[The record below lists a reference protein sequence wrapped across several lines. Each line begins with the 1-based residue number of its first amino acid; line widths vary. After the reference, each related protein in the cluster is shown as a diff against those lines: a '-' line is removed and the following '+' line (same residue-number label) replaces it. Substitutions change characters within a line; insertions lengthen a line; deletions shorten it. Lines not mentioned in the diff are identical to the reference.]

1 MKKIYLLI
9 IFFVVIANVSKAQ
22 DNQPP
27 VYEITADTAVH
38 QVIPD
43 KYWQMLEDPSGTLT
57 IGQVSSAQYS
67 SKFHYNTTRTKGIN
81 YDIDTYWLRYRLK
94 NTLNHPVKVTIPEY
108 VAYAWL
114 YIPKTNNQWQVQT
127 NGQFVPWSKQDGL
140 KLAQQFLLTLNAGQE
155 LDLYEKDVFEFNE
168 LKPKVFGLSI
178 GFGDAV
184 IKSSYIDNLSGYKN
198 DEIYSVAFG
207 FLLLA
212 AVINLLFY
220 RIVRE
225 KVYLFFSLYVLS
237 HGVFFFVRGTYCSIL
252 SEYPRLVSC
261 LDRLSI
267 IVLFYTMMHFIR
279 YFLRTKAH
287 TPKWDKFL
295 IILSIVIVAPF
306 LWLWFGAGTLNYKNF
321 TISILISNF
330 FIYTYDPIALATL
343 IYFIP
348 RQKGAERM
356 GIFAVLPPFF
366 WLAIGYCFNRISFLL
381 HYFYNIPYS
390 GFYLGLRGWWNI
402 IDLVCFLWLVIGF
415 SLILFKRFRVMQQ
428 SLIQA
433 ELDKERIEKEKE
445 IERSQLIEKQNA
457 ELEQQV
463 EHRTAELTQS
473 LHELKTTQRQ
483 LIQSEKMASLGELT
497 AGIAH
502 EIQNPLNF
510 VNNFSEVNIELI
522 TEMETELEN
531 GTKEE
536 VIEILEDIKQNLE
549 KISHHGKRADGI
561 VKGMLQHSRATGD
574 TKEPT
579 DINKLADE
587 YLRLAYHGLRAKDKS
602 FNAEMTTRLDETLP
616 PVSVVPQDIGRV
628 MLNLFNNAFYAVH
641 EKQLK
646 TSTGFNPAVTLT
658 TALKSGHA
666 VITVKDNG
674 TGIPDEIKDKIMQP
688 FFTTKPTGE
697 GTGLGLSL
705 SYDIVVKAHGG
716 TIDLNSRESEGSEFI
731 VTLPII

>member
-1 MKKIYLLI
+1 LI
-9 IFFVVIANVSKAQ
+9 IFFVVIANASKAQ

-27 VYEITADTAVH
+27 VYEITADTAVY

-43 KYWQMLEDPSGTLT
+43 KYWQLLEDPSGTLT
-57 IGQVSSAQYS
+57 INQVSSAQYS
-67 SKFHYNTTRTKGIN
+67 SKFHYNTTRTKGFN
-81 YDIDTYWLRYRLK
+81 YDIDTYWMHYRFK
-94 NTLNHPVKVTIPEY
+94 NTLNHPVKITIPEY

-114 YIPKTNNQWQVQT
+114 YIPKTNMQWQVQT
-127 NGQFVPWSKQDGL
+127 NGQFVPWSKRDGL
-140 KLAQQFLLTLNAGQE
+140 KLAQQFMLTLNAGQE
-155 LDLYEKDVFEFNE
+155 LDLYEKDVRDFNVS
-168 LKPKVFGLSI
+168 KPKFFERSI
-178 GFGDAV
+178 GFGNAV
-184 IKSSYIDNLSGYKN
+184 IKSSYIDQLSDYKN
-198 DEIYSVAFG
+198 DEIYCVAFG

-212 AVINLLFY
+212 AVINFLFY
-220 RIVRE
+220 RIIRE

-237 HGVFFFVRGTYCSIL
+237 HGVFFFVRSTYCSIL
-252 SEYPRLVSC
+252 SEYPLLVHY
-261 LDRLSI
+261 LDGLSL

-279 YFLRTKAH
+279 YFLLTKVH

-295 IILSIVIVAPF
+295 IILSIASVAN
-306 LWLWFGAGTLNYKNF
+306 WLWIWFGPATLNYENF
-321 TISILISNF
+321 TISVLISNS

-348 RQKGAERM
+348 RKNGAERM
-356 GIFAVLPPFF
+356 GIFAILPPFS
-366 WLAIGYCFNRISFLL
+366 WLAIGYGFSRVSYLL
-381 HYFYNIPYS
+381 HFFYNVPYS
-390 GFYLGLRGWWNI
+390 GFYLWLREWLDI

-415 SLILFKRFRVMQQ
+415 SLILFQRFRVMQQ
-428 SLIQA
+428 NLIQA
-433 ELDKERIEKEKE
+433 ELDKERLAKEKE

-457 ELEQQV
+457 ELEQRV
-463 EHRTAELTQS
+463 DHRTAELKQS
-473 LHELKTTQRQ
+473 LNELKTTQRQ
-483 LIQSEKMASLGELT
+483 LIQAEKMASLGELT

-561 VKGMLQHSRATGD
+561 VKGMLEHSRASSNVKG
-574 TKEPT
+574 PT

-587 YLRLAYHGLRAKDKS
+587 YLRLAYHGLRAKDKT
-602 FNAEMTTRLDETLP
+602 FNAELVTHFDEGLP
-616 PVSVVPQDIGRV
+616 PVNIVPQDIGRV

-641 EKQLK
+641 KKQGEAGSEYKPVVELSTSSEK
-646 TSTGFNPAVTLT
+646 GNLT
-658 TALKSGHA
+658 
-666 VITVKDNG
+666 IIVKDNG
-674 TGIPDEIKDKIMQP
+674 IGIPGEIKDKIMQP

-705 SYDIVVKAHGG
+705 SYDIVVKAHSG
-716 TIDLNSRESEGSEFI
+716 TIDLISREGEGSEFI
-731 VTLPII
+731 ITLPII